1 MQWYYKNMEN
11 KIIKIERRWNID
23 HYDEVAIKTDKN
35 GNEVVIVTWCE
46 CQLTNGALVPEAQV
60 EKETLAKF
68 TIGETK

>member
-1 MQWYYKNMEN
+1 MKTR
-11 KIIKIERRWNID
+11 KISELPVIRVWNVD
-23 HYDEVAIKTDKN
+23 HFDEVIEVTHQHEKTYL
-35 GNEVVIVTWCE
+35 VVKCE